1 MIDFKN
7 CIITILVVMNY
18 PPATLPTRFF
28 KHITSHKQFEE
39 DVTSYNIVIVHYD
52 IIKSFINTS
61 IEHASLF

>member
-1 MIDFKN
+1 
-7 CIITILVVMNY
+7 MNY

-39 DVTSYNIVIVHYD
+39 DVTSYNIVIVHCD

-61 IEHASLF
+61 VEHASLF